1 MPYTDWTSI
10 FDTDIPNKKDLS
22 IIEFGLG
29 EGTEYLLDN
38 FKFVYSHEL
47 IATRKWYDYTVE
59 KFAPKYKNW
68 KHELILFNDVGFVD
82 YNPNL
87 PQVVLEGI
95 TKLFNQYN
103 FDVAFVD
110 GDYHVRGDIA
120 NYILNTHQP
129 KYVAIHDVNYAF
141 TEDGYDRINLPTNY
155 TSVTSTVGE
164 GTTIFKKNN

>member
-10 FDTDIPNKKDLS
+10 FDSDIPNKKDLS

-47 IATRKWYDYTVE
+47 VETRDWYDYTVN
-59 KFAPKYKNW
+59 KFSKYKNW
-68 KHELILFNDVGFVD
+68 EHNLILFNEIGFVD

-87 PQVVLEGI
+87 PQILLDGI
-95 TKLFNQYN
+95 TNLFTKYN
-103 FDVAFVD
+103 FDAAFID

-120 NYILNTHQP
+120 DFILNKFKP
-129 KYVAIHDVNYAF
+129 KYVAIHDINFAF
-141 TEDGYDRINLPTNY
+141 EIDGYNRINLPLEY
-155 TSVTSTVGE
+155 TSVTSTIGE
-164 GTTIFKKNN
+164 GTTIFIKK